1 MRKNIKIQKL
11 RKTCYNINTIYST
24 DFPEVNIMKKLL
36 AYLITL
42 SLLAG
47 LWAIP
52 SFASDAQSDFDTN
65 YGFVA
70 MNESSRI
77 TLQEESVWLTAK
89 EAAKG
94 DIFDYIYK
102 KPVDP
107 NDFELN
113 YTVVNDTTRDN
124 GTHSRFNIYVLPSA
138 GAAPGD
144 GVLIQLIQ
152 FALGADNDEIKHK
165 LIVGSGPEGG
175 WDNYASFNEDYSV
188 ALKLY
193 SKDGTFHLS
202 VNGSDYRFSGAN
214 ANLLKSFAANGGAY
228 VRFSARF
235 QEHGEGAYGGDY
247 AVESLKDAE
256 GVVNFG
262 SKYGTQEDRSS
273 DIDVSGPDSF
283 EGVYGDDIK
292 GKLEFTRFD
301 YNSLTPEGTTLN
313 YSVTEEGLSL
323 FGRNDENGFSAGVS
337 YQQPLTL
344 DHDSELS
351 FTLVMPDEVY
361 TYNSNKVAEYSAF
374 VCETP
379 NVNFSG
385 TRSLYLRFSFRADD
399 YKVSSSTPA
408 VLEVIMWDDQDA
420 NLVVASNT
428 VTVAPKPDAGNE
440 FTFRI
445 VFDSNANCYK
455 LYVNGQR
462 ASTSATELSMTEYFD
477 KIMAAKFLSTT
488 VSLAT
493 ADRTSGGFAEGDE
506 DMIGFTL
513 RSINGLKLVNE
524 SPDAVEAIELYVDD
538 VTDDTVLLSW
548 VEAELPETDFD
559 APLGPPDGYLVKR
572 SKGVLGDDGI
582 MNTED
587 DGAFYV
593 EGLGTTSYE
602 DKSVTPDTRYFYTVS
617 AVKND
622 GGNYLELL
630 SSYSVRAVT
639 SNGEVTDQTE
649 PPAATDAPADA
660 TADNS
665 GSGDATPAQATV
677 DNSRSGDSKNNALP
691 VILGVGGAVI
701 VAGVVIALLAVKKK
715 KKG

>member
-1 MRKNIKIQKL
+1 
-11 RKTCYNINTIYST
+11 
-24 DFPEVNIMKKLL
+24 MKKLF
-36 AYLITL
+36 AMLITL

-47 LWAIP
+47 LSAIP
-52 SFASDAQSDFDTN
+52 SFASAAQSDFDTN

-70 MNESSRI
+70 MNESSKI
-77 TLQEESVWLTAK
+77 TLREESVWLTAK
-89 EAAKG
+89 EATSG
-94 DIFDYIYK
+94 DIFDYVYK

-235 QEHGEGAYGGDY
+235 QENGESAYGGDY
-247 AVESLKDAE
+247 AVASLKDAG

-262 SKYGTQEDRSS
+262 TKYGTKEDRSS

-313 YSVTEEGLSL
+313 YSVTEDGLSL

-337 YQQPLTL
+337 YQQPVKL
-344 DHDSELS
+344 DHDNELS

-361 TYNSNKVAEYSAF
+361 SYNSNKVAEYSAF

-385 TRSLYLRFSFRADD
+385 TRSLYLRFSFRSDD
-399 YKVSSSTPA
+399 YKVSSASPA

-428 VTVAPKPDAGNE
+428 VTIAPKPDAGNE

-445 VFDSNANCYK
+445 VFDGSANCYK

-506 DMIGFTL
+506 GMIGFTL

-524 SPDAVEAIELYVDD
+524 SPDAVEAIELFVDD
-538 VTDDTVLLSW
+538 VTEDTVVLSW

-572 SKGVLGDDGI
+572 AKGVIGDDGI

-602 DKSVTPDTRYFYTVS
+602 DKSVTPDTRYFYTVC

-622 GGNYLELL
+622 GGNYVELL

-639 SNGEVTDQTE
+639 SGGEVAEQTE
-649 PPAATDAPADA
+649 PPYATDIPADA
-660 TADNS
+660 TEDNS
-665 GSGDATPAQATV
+665 GSGDATPAQATG
-677 DNSRSGDSKNNALP
+677 DNSRSGDGKNNALP
-691 VILGVGGAVI
+691 IILGVGGAVI
-701 VAGVVIALLAVKKK
+701 VAGIVIALLAVKKK

>member
-1 MRKNIKIQKL
+1 
-11 RKTCYNINTIYST
+11 
-24 DFPEVNIMKKLL
+24 
-36 AYLITL
+36 
-42 SLLAG
+42 
-47 LWAIP
+47 
-52 SFASDAQSDFDTN
+52 
-65 YGFVA
+65 
-70 MNESSRI
+70 
-77 TLQEESVWLTAK
+77 
-89 EAAKG
+89 
-94 DIFDYIYK
+94 
-102 KPVDP
+102 
-107 NDFELN
+107 
-113 YTVVNDTTRDN
+113 
-124 GTHSRFNIYVLPSA
+124 
-138 GAAPGD
+138 
-144 GVLIQLIQ
+144 
-152 FALGADNDEIKHK
+152 
-165 LIVGSGPEGG
+165 
-175 WDNYASFNEDYSV
+175 
-188 ALKLY
+188 
-193 SKDGTFHLS
+193 
-202 VNGSDYRFSGAN
+202 
-214 ANLLKSFAANGGAY
+214 
-228 VRFSARF
+228 
-235 QEHGEGAYGGDY
+235 
-247 AVESLKDAE
+247 
-256 GVVNFG
+256 
-262 SKYGTQEDRSS
+262 
-273 DIDVSGPDSF
+273 
-283 EGVYGDDIK
+283 
-292 GKLEFTRFD
+292 
-301 YNSLTPEGTTLN
+301 
-313 YSVTEEGLSL
+313 
-323 FGRNDENGFSAGVS
+323 
-337 YQQPLTL
+337 
-344 DHDSELS
+344 
-351 FTLVMPDEVY
+351 
-361 TYNSNKVAEYSAF
+361 
-374 VCETP
+374 
-379 NVNFSG
+379 
-385 TRSLYLRFSFRADD
+385 
-399 YKVSSSTPA
+399 
-408 VLEVIMWDDQDA
+408 MWDDQDA

-622 GGNYLELL
+622 GGNYVELL

-639 SNGEVTDQTE
+639 SNGEVTEQTE
-649 PPAATDAPADA
+649 PPAATDAPSDA
-660 TADNS
+660 TEDNS

-701 VAGVVIALLAVKKK
+701 VAGIVIALLAVKKK

>member
-1 MRKNIKIQKL
+1 
-11 RKTCYNINTIYST
+11 
-24 DFPEVNIMKKLL
+24 MKKLF
-36 AYLITL
+36 AMLITL

-47 LWAIP
+47 LSAIP
-52 SFASDAQSDFDTN
+52 SFASAPQSDFDTN

-70 MNESSRI
+70 MNESSKI

-89 EAAKG
+89 EATSG
-94 DIFDYIYK
+94 DIFDYVYK

-235 QEHGEGAYGGDY
+235 QENGESAYGGDY
-247 AVESLKDAE
+247 AVASLKDAG

-262 SKYGTQEDRSS
+262 TKYGTKEDRSS

-301 YNSLTPEGTTLN
+301 FNSLTPEGTTLN
-313 YSVTEEGLSL
+313 YSVTEDGLSL

-337 YQQPLTL
+337 YQQPVTL
-344 DHDSELS
+344 DHDNELS

-361 TYNSNKVAEYSAF
+361 SYNSNKVAEYSAF

-385 TRSLYLRFSFRADD
+385 TRSLYLRFSFRSDD
-399 YKVSSSTPA
+399 YKVSSASPA

-428 VTVAPKPDAGNE
+428 VTIAPKPDAGNE

-445 VFDSNANCYK
+445 VFDGSANCYK

-506 DMIGFTL
+506 GMIGFTL

-524 SPDAVEAIELYVDD
+524 SPDAVEAIELFVDD
-538 VTDDTVLLSW
+538 VTEDTVVLSW

-572 SKGVLGDDGI
+572 AKGVIGDDGI

-587 DGAFYV
+587 DGEFYV

-602 DKSVTPDTRYFYTVS
+602 DKNVTPDTRYFYTVC

-622 GGNYLELL
+622 GGNYVELL

-639 SNGEVTDQTE
+639 SGGEVAEQTE
-649 PPAATDAPADA
+649 QPYATDVPADA
-660 TADNS
+660 TEDNN
-665 GSGDATPAQATV
+665 GSGDATPAQATG
-677 DNSRSGDSKNNALP
+677 DNSRSGDGKNNALP
-691 VILGVGGAVI
+691 IILGVGGAVI
-701 VAGVVIALLAVKKK
+701 VAGIVIALLAVKKK

>member
-1 MRKNIKIQKL
+1 MRKL
-11 RKTCYNINTIYST
+11 
-24 DFPEVNIMKKLL
+24 FAM
-36 AYLITL
+36 LITL

-47 LWAIP
+47 LSAIP
-52 SFASDAQSDFDTN
+52 SFASAPQSDFDTN

-70 MNESSRI
+70 MNESSKI

-89 EAAKG
+89 EATKG

-235 QEHGEGAYGGDY
+235 QENGESAYGGDY
-247 AVESLKDAE
+247 AVTSLKDAG

-262 SKYGTQEDRSS
+262 TKYGTKEDRSS

-313 YSVTEEGLSL
+313 YSVTEDGLSL

-337 YQQPLTL
+337 YQQPVKL
-344 DHDSELS
+344 DHDNELS

-361 TYNSNKVAEYSAF
+361 SYNSNKVAEYSAF

-385 TRSLYLRFSFRADD
+385 TRSLYLRFSFRSDD
-399 YKVSSSTPA
+399 YKVSSASPA

-428 VTVAPKPDAGNE
+428 VTIAPKPDAGNE

-445 VFDSNANCYK
+445 VFDGSANCYK

-506 DMIGFTL
+506 GMIGFTL

-524 SPDAVEAIELYVDD
+524 SPDAVEAIELFVDD
-538 VTDDTVLLSW
+538 VTEDTVVLSW

-572 SKGVLGDDGI
+572 AKGVIGDDGI

-602 DKSVTPDTRYFYTVS
+602 DKNVTPDTRYFYTVC

-622 GGNYLELL
+622 GGNYVELL

-639 SNGEVTDQTE
+639 SGGEVAEQTE
-649 PPAATDAPADA
+649 QPYATDVPADA
-660 TADNS
+660 TADNN
-665 GSGDATPAQATV
+665 GSGDATPPAQATGY
-677 DNSRSGDSKNNALP
+677 NSRSGDGKNNALP
-691 VILGVGGAVI
+691 IILGVGGAVI
-701 VAGVVIALLAVKKK
+701 VAGIVIALLAVKKK